1 MSKTMVIC
9 SKCGCQLVLINW
21 IWKDRLGHETC
32 VHDEAHDPVER
43 SRK

>member
-1 MSKTMVIC
+1 MTTTMVIC
-9 SKCGCQLVLINW
+9 SKCGWQLLLINGTW
-21 IWKDRLGHETC
+21 QDRMNNETC